1 MLFSSR
7 RPPLNTSL
15 VLLIASLDSSNL
27 CINAHQVQIQF
38 VSTPVVLNGVSS
50 MLAPT
55 LGMVCNGLRVP
66 ALGVQAE
73 PCCHSR

>member
-1 MLFSSR
+1 MSFSSR

-15 VLLIASLDSSNL
+15 VLLIASLDSLNL

-38 VSTPVVLNGVSS
+38 VSTPVVLNGMSS

-55 LGMVCNGLRVP
+55 LGMVCDRLHVP
-66 ALGVQAE
+66 ALGVETE